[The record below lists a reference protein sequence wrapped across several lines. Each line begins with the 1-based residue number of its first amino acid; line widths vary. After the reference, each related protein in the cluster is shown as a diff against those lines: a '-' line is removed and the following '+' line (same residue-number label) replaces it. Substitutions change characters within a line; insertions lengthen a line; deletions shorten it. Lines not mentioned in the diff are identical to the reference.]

1 MINTELQVR
10 LGNTTSVWKTM
21 STVTAVVEG
30 RFWWK
35 VSSVCHICICYST
48 AAITTITTA
57 TTAITVLNSSSQRRG
72 NDDLL

>member
-21 STVTAVVEG
+21 SAVTAVVEG

-35 VSSVCHICICYST
+35 VSAVCHMCICYYCSNYNYYCCYYCHYC
-48 AAITTITTA
+48 IKF
-57 TTAITVLNSSSQRRG
+57 LPSEEG
-72 NDDLL
+72 